1 MSLLA
6 DLHEEALENTTV
18 MAAIAQFRGDPEL
31 TEYATLI
38 ALVKVLVAQNAQ
50 LTQQCI
56 DLRNKALPEP
66 LVIAAYPGPTF
77 QPGDTPADHEGC
89 CTKERKP

>member
-6 DLHEEALENTTV
+6 DLHEEMLEDTAV
-18 MAAIAQFRGDPEL
+18 MAAVAQYKGDPEL
-31 TEYATLI
+31 TEYTTLI
-38 ALVKVLVAQNAQ
+38 ALVKVLVAQKAE
-50 LTQQCI
+50 LTKQNI

-66 LVIAAYPGPTF
+66 MLIAPCPGPTF
-77 QPGDTPADHEGC
+77 QPGGTPADHEGC